1 MQIMSTDIAMFLNF
15 EGAKDIMKNLKITT
29 LLASLVLV
37 ALFGASANAGTAG
50 GTLSVSATVNTNCTV
65 NSPTLTFSAID
76 PTAGVNS
83 TGSAVLSVKCT
94 KGTTLVDIK
103 LGPGAHQIASG
114 LRQVNNGANNMAY
127 ALCTDSAVPCVTP
140 WGDST
145 TTGIGSKLST
155 GFSAFA
161 SVNTA
166 QTFTVFGYILAAAE
180 DVPAATYTDS
190 VAVTVDF

>member
-1 MQIMSTDIAMFLNF
+1 MNTSLRIRLMV
-15 EGAKDIMKNLKITT
+15 
-29 LLASLVLV
+29 LAT
-37 ALFGASANAGTAG
+37 ALIVFAAGSASAGTAP
-50 GTLSVSATVNTNCTV
+50 GTLTVSATVNTNCTV

-76 PTAGVNS
+76 PTANANS
-83 TGSAVLSVKCT
+83 TGSATLSVKCT
-94 KGTTLVDIK
+94 KGTTLIDIK

-127 ALCTDSAVPCVTP
+127 ALCTDNAVPCVTP

-145 TTGIGSKLST
+145 TTGIGNKLST
-155 GFSAFA
+155 GFSAFT

-166 QTFTVFGYILAAAE
+166 QTFTVYGYILAAAQ
-180 DVPAATYTDS
+180 DVPAAIYTDS

>member
-1 MQIMSTDIAMFLNF
+1 MNSLKHGLMTV
-15 EGAKDIMKNLKITT
+15 GALLAFC
-29 LLASLVLV
+29 LLAS
-37 ALFGASANAGTAG
+37 GSAFAGTAS

-65 NSPTLTFSAID
+65 NSPTLTFTAID

-83 TGSAVLSVKCT
+83 TGSATLSVTCT

-127 ALCTDSAVPCVTP
+127 GLFTDAAFTTP
-140 WGDST
+140 WGDSA
-145 TTGIGSKLST
+145 TTGIGNKLGA

-161 SVNTA
+161 SVATP
-166 QTFTVFGYILAAAE
+166 QTFTIFGRILPAAQ
-180 DVPAATYTDS
+180 DVPAAIYTDS

>member
-1 MQIMSTDIAMFLNF
+1 MNVSLRIRFLALSAVILGLVT
-15 EGAKDIMKNLKITT
+15 GA
-29 LLASLVLV
+29 A
-37 ALFGASANAGTAG
+37 FAGTAS

-65 NSPTLTFSAID
+65 NSPTLTFTAID
-76 PTAGVNS
+76 PTAGSNS
-83 TGSAVLSVKCT
+83 TGSATLSVKCT

-103 LGPGAHQIASG
+103 LGPGLHQIASG
-114 LRQVNNGANNMAY
+114 SRQVNSGSNNMAY
-127 ALCTDSAVPCVTP
+127 ALCTDSAVPCTTP

-155 GFSAFA
+155 GFSAFT

-180 DVPAATYTDS
+180 DVPAGTYTDS

>member
-1 MQIMSTDIAMFLNF
+1 MNIVKFALQM
-15 EGAKDIMKNLKITT
+15 
-29 LLASLVLV
+29 ASAALVLGLM
-37 ALFGASANAGTAG
+37 AAGSAYAGTAS

-65 NSPTLTFSAID
+65 NSPTLTFTAID

-83 TGSAVLSVKCT
+83 TGSATLSVTCT

-114 LRQVNNGANNMAY
+114 SRQVNNGANNMAY
-127 ALCTDSAVPCVTP
+127 GLFTDGAFTTT

-145 TTGIGSKLST
+145 TTGIGNKLST
-155 GFSAFA
+155 GFSAFT
-161 SVNTA
+161 SVATP
-166 QTFTVFGYILAAAE
+166 QTFTIFGRILAAAE

>member
-1 MQIMSTDIAMFLNF
+1 
-15 EGAKDIMKNLKITT
+15 MKSFKNVLWTAIVSSM
-29 LLASLVLV
+29 LALV
-37 ALFGASANAGTAG
+37 AGTAVAG
-50 GTLSVSATVNTNCTV
+50 TASGTLSVSATVNTNCTV

-76 PTAGVNS
+76 PTAGSNS
-83 TGSAVLSVKCT
+83 TGNATLSVKCT

-114 LRQVNNGANNMAY
+114 LRQVNNGSNNMAY
-127 ALCTDSAVPCVTP
+127 ALCTDSAVPCATP

-145 TTGIGSKLST
+145 TTGIGNKLSS
-155 GFSAFA
+155 GFSAFT

-166 QTFTVFGYILAAAE
+166 QTFTVYGYILAAAQ

>member
-1 MQIMSTDIAMFLNF
+1 M
-15 EGAKDIMKNLKITT
+15 ITSSRIR
-29 LLASLVLV
+29 LLVLTAV
-37 ALFGASANAGTAG
+37 LMVLAAGSASAGTAS
-50 GTLSVSATVNTNCTV
+50 GTLTVSATVNTNCTV

-76 PTAGVNS
+76 PTAGTNS
-83 TGSAVLSVKCT
+83 TGSATLSVKCT

-114 LRQVNNGANNMAY
+114 LRQVNNSTNNMAY
-127 ALCTDSAVPCVTP
+127 SLCTDSAVPCVTP

-145 TTGIGSKLST
+145 TAGIGNKLGS
-155 GFSAFA
+155 GFSAFT

-166 QTFTVFGYILAAAE
+166 QTFTVYGYILAAAE